1 VKSSLGTALTTA
13 YTWTFSTLTPAAPT
27 VTATSPAAGSTGVGT
42 GVAPTATFSVAMN
55 AATITSAN
63 VTLSGP
69 GGAIAAAVAYN
80 SGAQTVTVTPTA
92 QLAGGT
98 AYTVTIG
105 TGVKSSANVALAA
118 PVSFGFTTAA
128 CPCSLYSPSA
138 TPALTGLDTKDG
150 RSGAG
155 PFTYELGTKIQVTSA
170 SQLTAIEFYKSPG
183 ETGTHIGRVWNSA
196 GTQLAQVTFT
206 GESASGWQQ
215 QSLSVPVALTPGQTY
230 VVSYGANAFFAMTQS
245 GFASQ
250 ITSGPLQSVTSSV
263 NGVFAASAGVFPT
276 SSWSSSSY
284 LVDAVVQ

>member
-1 VKSSLGTALTTA
+1 MVVTTPTGSTPAPQVVSTTPVSGATGVDPAAAVTATFDQAMDASTMTSANVTLTPSGGSAVSATVSYDPNTKTVTLQPSATLQNGTSYTARLSTGVKSSLGTALSAA

-27 VTATSPAAGSTGVGT
+27 VTATSPTAGSTGIST

-55 AATITSAN
+55 AATITSST

-69 GGAIAAAVAYN
+69 GGAVAAAVAYN
-80 SGAQTVTVTPTA
+80 SGTQAVTVTPSA

-105 TGVKSSANVALAA
+105 TGVKSAANVALAA

-150 RSGAG
+150 RSGTG

-170 SQLTAIEFYKSPG
+170 PNRNTCAEP
-183 ETGTHIGRVWNSA
+183 
-196 GTQLAQVTFT
+196 
-206 GESASGWQQ
+206 
-215 QSLSVPVALTPGQTY
+215 
-230 VVSYGANAFFAMTQS
+230 
-245 GFASQ
+245 
-250 ITSGPLQSVTSSV
+250 
-263 NGVFAASAGVFPT
+263 
-276 SSWSSSSY
+276 
-284 LVDAVVQ
+284 